1 LSNSLLSPPLSH
13 HPLIMGN
20 HIHHHHNH
28 DHNQYNQL
36 SINNRQNT
44 NTPTTKSTTTTT
56 TTTLPSPL
64 PKYPKTSQNETT
76 VVAPPVTNNTNA
88 NTNSFSFRLDT
99 AYIRHIQAETRRFS
113 SMLTQ
118 SDIECKSVM
127 QMNSSRLAKNIIE
140 ICQMSTTHSSTSP
153 VVLQARINKIRKV
166 LRVILNVNKNK
177 LTKEADD
184 DDDPMSSNENEHD
197 DDDDDEDDDE
207 GKEKE
212 EKSFYDLCLHE
223 ACVQL
228 CQLKPTLL
236 TRGDD
241 LIRFGK
247 RILQNCSIV
256 DIERQNEQEDDAQ
269 NKKVNASPMSA
280 HVVAAAGGGSSE
292 SSQLANAR
300 YFFLIFF

>member
-1 LSNSLLSPPLSH
+1 
-13 HPLIMGN
+13 MGN
-20 HIHHHHNH
+20 HNHHQHHHH
-28 DHNQYNQL
+28 QYNQL
-36 SINNRQNT
+36 NINNLQNT
-44 NTPTTKSTTTTT
+44 NTNTTKSTTTTT
-56 TTTLPSPL
+56 ILPSPS
-64 PKYPKTSQNETT
+64 PKYPKTSHNETSSLMSPQLPVVTNNFETT
-76 VVAPPVTNNTNA
+76 VNNNDTPNK
-88 NTNSFSFRLDT
+88 NSFSFSMLDS

-118 SDIECKSVM
+118 SDIECKSVT

-166 LRVILNVNKNK
+166 LRVILNGNCNKN
-177 LTKEADD
+177 ENDD
-184 DDDPMSSNENEHD
+184 NEEFNDDD
-197 DDDDDEDDDE
+197 DDDDDEGE
-207 GKEKE
+207 ERE
-212 EKSFYDLCLHE
+212 EKSFYDMCLHE

-256 DIERQNEQEDDAQ
+256 DIERQNDEEKEDGDQ
-269 NKKVNASPMSA
+269 DKNKKPNASSIGT
-280 HVVAAAGGGSSE
+280 HE
-292 SSQLANAR
+292 SSQLANPR
-300 YFFLIFF
+300 YFSYFLIKRLS